1 MDLRIARRWGR
12 TGSAPS
18 DISAPRGRRTEL
30 VGQLSAP
37 LRRFLATESGSAG
50 LMLAAAL
57 VALAWANSPW
67 SDAYRQLWSTTAAF
81 SIGDLGLSMD
91 LTHWVNDGVMA
102 VFFFVIGLEVRRE
115 FSVGEL
121 TDLRRGALPLVAGLA
136 GMVLPALIYLT
147 LNQTGEAARGWGMV
161 IGTDT
166 AFMLG
171 ALAVVGPRFSTQL
184 RIFLLTLT
192 VIDDIVAVT
201 VIGVVYSGDLSP
213 GWLVPAAAC
222 LVCLAVLDRGEVWH
236 AFPYVITLLVL
247 WLACVQAGV
256 HGSIA
261 GMLGGLLIADRAPAR
276 DKVEGA
282 ARRFRAFRQSPLPSL
297 GRSASRGLARAIPV
311 NERFQAVLHPW
322 SGYVVVPL
330 FALAN
335 AGVDLRGGV
344 LGDALR
350 SPVTWGVV
358 LGLVLGKPLGIAGAT
373 FLGRRLGLGE
383 LPAGVRPGHVM
394 GGAALSGIGFTV
406 SLLIAH
412 LAFTDEELQDQAQVG
427 VLIALVLATALGWLV
442 FVTGRV
448 FRGEGDA
455 DLPRRLAEDVDPE
468 VDHVKGRPDAP
479 LTLVEYADYE
489 CPFCGRVT
497 GLKEEMARKL
507 GDDLRYVVR
516 HLPLPDVHPHAELAA
531 RAAEAAARQGRFWE
545 MHGLLFEHQDHLELE
560 DLIQYATKL
569 DLDIDR
575 FVTDLEDEATY
586 ARVRRDVRSAE
597 ASGARGTPT
606 FFVNGVRHVGPYD
619 AETLV
624 RALQATRPA
633 EASAAPEPAG

>member
-1 MDLRIARRWGR
+1 MNLRIGRLRGR
-12 TGSAPS
+12 TDATPS
-18 DISAPRGRRTEL
+18 DVSSSRGRRSEL

-50 LMLAAAL
+50 LMLAGAVVAL
-57 VALAWANSPW
+57 VWANSPW
-67 SDAYRQLWSTTAAF
+67 SDAYRELWSTPLAITL
-81 SIGDLGLSMD
+81 GDVGLSMD

-136 GMVLPALIYLT
+136 GMVLPALVYLA
-147 LNQTGEAARGWGMV
+147 LNPSGEAARGWGMV

-213 GWLVPAAAC
+213 GWLALAATC
-222 LVCLAVLDRGEVWH
+222 LVLLAVLDRGEVWH
-236 AFPYVITLLVL
+236 AFPYVLTLLLL

-282 ARRFRAFRQSPLPSL
+282 ARRFRAFRQSPMVSL
-297 GRSASRGLARAIPV
+297 GLSASRGLARAIPV

-322 SGYVVVPL
+322 SGYVVVPV

-344 LGDALR
+344 LGEALR

-373 FLGRRLGLGE
+373 FLGRRLGVGE

-412 LAFTDEELQDQAQVG
+412 LAFRDEQLQDQAQVG
-427 VLIALVLATALGWLV
+427 VLIALVLATLLGWLV
-442 FVTGRV
+442 FLAGRV

-455 DLPRRLAEDVDPE
+455 DLPRHLAEDVDPR

-489 CPFCGRVT
+489 CPFCARVT
-497 GLKEEMARKL
+497 GLKPALAQRF
-507 GDDLRYVVR
+507 GADLRYVVR

-531 RAAEAAARQGRFWE
+531 RAAEAADRQGRFWE
-545 MHGLLFEHQDHLELE
+545 MHEVLFTHQDHLDIE
-560 DLIQYATKL
+560 DLIGYATKL
-569 DLDIDR
+569 DLDVDR
-575 FVTDLEDEATY
+575 FVEDLEDDATH
-586 ARVRRDVRSAE
+586 ARVRRDVASAE

-606 FFVNGVRHVGPYD
+606 FFVNGERHIGPYD
-619 AETLV
+619 ADTLAA
-624 RALQATRPA
+624 ALLTTRHPTPA
-633 EASAAPEPAG
+633 PSEQPG